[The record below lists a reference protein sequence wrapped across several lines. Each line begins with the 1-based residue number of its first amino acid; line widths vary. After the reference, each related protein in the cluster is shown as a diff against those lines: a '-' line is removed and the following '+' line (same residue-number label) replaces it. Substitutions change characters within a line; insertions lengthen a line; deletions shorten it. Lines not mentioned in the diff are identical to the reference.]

1 MTPKL
6 HESSLFKNQTFIS
19 SPKSITIA
27 MDTMEAD
34 GLSFKTNTTN
44 SKVILSCGF
53 IALIASALSISKL
66 GERISKASQLHNQ
79 RNIIETLNQYL
90 QQKYYPT
97 LTPTLKNIYPT
108 FFFFF

>member
-34 GLSFKTNTTN
+34 GLKKQVMTENEQNQVICKKN
-44 SKVILSCGF
+44 S
-53 IALIASALSISKL
+53 
-66 GERISKASQLHNQ
+66 
-79 RNIIETLNQYL
+79 
-90 QQKYYPT
+90 
-97 LTPTLKNIYPT
+97 
-108 FFFFF
+108 